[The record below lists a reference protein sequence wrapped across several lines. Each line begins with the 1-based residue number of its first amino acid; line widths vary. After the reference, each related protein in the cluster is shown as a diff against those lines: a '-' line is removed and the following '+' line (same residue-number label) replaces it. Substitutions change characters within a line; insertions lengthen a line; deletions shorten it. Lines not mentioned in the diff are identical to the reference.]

1 MRFSIITG
9 LSGAGRSCALKTFE
23 DMGFYCTDNIPPA
36 LLPQF
41 AELCISRSNATRNI
55 AVVADMRLGE
65 MFEEVYPAIQ
75 RLRMIED
82 LTVDIIYL
90 DADDEVLISR
100 FKQTRRAHPLSGSG
114 RIIEGI
120 RTERESTQRIKEMA
134 NIVIDTSLTAPKD
147 LAKALKKRFGEE
159 HDSRLLISV
168 QSFGYKRGVPMDADL
183 VFDVRFIPNPFYF
196 PDLRRFSGL
205 EKKIQDFVYGF
216 EVTQKFLKTITDLV
230 VTLAP
235 SYVEQDKHQLV
246 IGIGC
251 TGGMHRSVAVSE
263 ELYRRLQDQ
272 NMRVTLEHRDLV
284 MEETSIKMRFKSE

>member
-1 MRFSIITG
+1 MRFTIISG

-36 LLPQF
+36 LMPQF
-41 AELCISRSNATRNI
+41 AELTMTRSNASRDV
-55 AVVADMRLGE
+55 AVVADMRMGE
-65 MFEEVYPAIQ
+65 MFEEIYPAIQ
-75 RLRMIED
+75 KLRAM
-82 LTVDIIYL
+82 DIVVEIVYL
-90 DADDEVLISR
+90 DADDDVLVSR

-114 RIIEGI
+114 KIIEGI
-120 RTERESTQRIKEMA
+120 RLERESTQRIKEMA
-134 NIVIDTSLTAPKD
+134 SVVIDTSLLSTKD
-147 LAKALKKRFGEE
+147 LSKVLKNRFGEK

-168 QSFGYKRGVPMDADL
+168 QTFGYKRGVPMDADL

-205 EKKIQDFVYGF
+205 EKKIQDYVYGF
-216 EVTQKFLKTITDLV
+216 EVTQNFLRTITDLV

-251 TGGMHRSVAVSE
+251 TGGMHRSVAIGE
-263 ELYRRLQDQ
+263 ELYSRLLDRD
-272 NMRVTLEHRDLV
+272 MRVTLEHRDLV
-284 MEETSIKMRFKSE
+284 LEETSIKMRFKSE